1 MSTPENYFGKQIFLR
16 LEETIESVKL
26 IKIAILGHLLSVN
39 NSLVKENEKLNW
51 STPTLDGA
59 KHVDKN

>member
-39 NSLVKENEKLNW
+39 NSFD
-51 STPTLDGA
+51 T
-59 KHVDKN
+59 